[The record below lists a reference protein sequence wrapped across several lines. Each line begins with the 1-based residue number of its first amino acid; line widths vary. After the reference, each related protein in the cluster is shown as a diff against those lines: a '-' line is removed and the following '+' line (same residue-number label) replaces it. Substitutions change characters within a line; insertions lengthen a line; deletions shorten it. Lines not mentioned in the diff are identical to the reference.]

1 MRAISFILAG
11 WITKFRFW
19 LKNKNKDSIIKKLQ
33 PIHALMIIAAGI
45 VAALVTTLILN
56 GLNIIFADT
65 LFMQDYV
72 SVASGYNINE
82 YNIWYALLIM
92 VIIDPLIEELICR
105 VIIGGIIDVIFGI
118 RLFTIISSSMIF
130 SILHEGIVQRVYAL
144 IFGVILSILYYYGPS
159 GGGVAPH
166 YRFPAAKVWSFC
178 ESTKYFSFPRFGC
191 ADGIMHINRLKHKG

>member
-33 PIHALMIIAAGI
+33 PIHALMIIAVGI

-130 SILHEGIVQRVYAL
+130 SILHEGIVQRIYAL
-144 IFGVILSILYYYGPS
+144 IFGGVLSILYYYGP
-159 GGGVAPH
+159 
-166 YRFPAAKVWSFC
+166 
-178 ESTKYFSFPRFGC
+178 
-191 ADGIMHINRLKHKG
+191 DILKQCKKKKCNI